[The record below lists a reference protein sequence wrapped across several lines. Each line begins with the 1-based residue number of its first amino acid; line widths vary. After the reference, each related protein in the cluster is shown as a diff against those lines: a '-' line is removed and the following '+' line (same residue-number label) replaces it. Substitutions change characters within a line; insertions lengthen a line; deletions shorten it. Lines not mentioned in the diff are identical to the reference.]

1 MIWLVSIILAVP
13 VAALHAAGLPLI
25 WAVAVPV
32 AVLVAVAATRR
43 SAVAAVASAAVVALV
58 LAAVVALMHTG
69 SPASQGPAVM
79 TFDGGTYSSYGAP
92 SFSVDATNDGASAGV
107 IHTVRVKFVN
117 QQTAQVIADVT
128 EQADATVL
136 AGQGQTLTY
145 SAPQA
150 VTNTGIADKWV
161 DVTVTGWS

>member
-1 MIWLVSIILAVP
+1 MLWLISIILAVP

-25 WAVAVPV
+25 WAVVIPV
-32 AVLVAVAATRR
+32 AVLVTVAATRR
-43 SAVAAVASAAVVALV
+43 NAVAAVTSAAVVTLV
-58 LAAVVALMHTG
+58 LAAVVAVVHDG
-69 SPASQGPAVM
+69 SAAAPGPAAV

-92 SFSVDATNDGASAGV
+92 SFSVDATNNGASAGV
-107 IHTVRVKFVN
+107 IHAIHVRFVN

-145 SAPQA
+145 AAPQQVVNTA
-150 VTNTGIADKWV
+150 VSDKWV